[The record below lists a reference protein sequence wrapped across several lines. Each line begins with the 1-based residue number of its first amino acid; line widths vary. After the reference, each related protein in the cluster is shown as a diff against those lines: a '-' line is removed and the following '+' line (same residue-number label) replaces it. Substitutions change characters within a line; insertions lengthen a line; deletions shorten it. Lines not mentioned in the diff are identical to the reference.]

1 MKKQVVFGVAAV
13 VLCLSVILAA
23 VFMKTAALPDSFD
36 RLVGES
42 GKTQFL
48 DSSGEILNASYQS
61 YWNVH
66 DRLKLYEIP
75 PLLVKM
81 FVFSEDKNFY
91 EHSGVDFLAKAARW
105 GLSEERRS
113 ALPCAWA
120 ANKMRRGEAKN
131 VPKKR

>member
-61 YWNVH
+61 YWNVVESNKNPK
-66 DRLKLYEIP
+66 DVLLKYSKQANEEIERKWKQYE
-75 PLLVKM
+75 
-81 FVFSEDKNFY
+81 
-91 EHSGVDFLAKAARW
+91 
-105 GLSEERRS
+105 
-113 ALPCAWA
+113 
-120 ANKMRRGEAKN
+120 
-131 VPKKR
+131 